1 MNTSSSYCALVGRDP
16 CRAETEMQVQ
26 SGPLSL
32 QVAEGPVI
40 RLLGTLGQAQAGKPQ
55 SLQLEPLEDM
65 MEISAA
71 SPAQR
76 LRRRGQC
83 LAQWTPTGQ
92 V

>member
-16 CRAETEMQVQ
+16 CRAETETQVQ
-26 SGPLSL
+26 SGSL
-32 QVAEGPVI
+32 FPKVDEGPVI
-40 RLLGTLGQAQAGKPQ
+40 RLLGALGQAQAGKPQ
-55 SLQLEPLEDM
+55 PLQLEPLEDM

-76 LRRRGQC
+76 LKRRGQC
-83 LAQWTPTGQ
+83 MAQWTPTGQ